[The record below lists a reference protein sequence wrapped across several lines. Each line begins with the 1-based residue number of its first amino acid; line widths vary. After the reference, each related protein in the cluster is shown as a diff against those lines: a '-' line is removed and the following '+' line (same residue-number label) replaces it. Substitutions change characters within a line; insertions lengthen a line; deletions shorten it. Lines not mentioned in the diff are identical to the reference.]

1 MPAIER
7 DGARIDY
14 DVQGEGPAL
23 VLGHSL
29 LFDRRMWDGLVPSL
43 ARHFRVINVDA
54 RAHGRSTTAGR
65 FTLEDLAADW
75 LAILDREGIERALLC
90 GLSMGGMTA
99 LRVALAAPARVEA
112 MALLATSADRE
123 TPGHRVLYRL
133 VAELQRAVR
142 IDALSE
148 PLVVRKMFGRTSQ
161 KRRPEVVERGMAIIR
176 DQAPRAVYPAVR
188 AVFSRGT
195 LADQLGRIRCPTL
208 VVVGDED
215 TATPPIRA
223 RRIAERVPGARLERV
238 PEAGHISVMDRP
250 DAVERLLLEFLT
262 RPRA

>member
-14 DVQGEGPAL
+14 EVQGQGPAL

-29 LFDRRMWDGLVPSL
+29 LFDRRMWSGVAPAL

-54 RAHGRSTTAGR
+54 RAHGRSTASGR
-65 FTLEDLAADW
+65 FTLEDLAGDW
-75 LAILDREGIERALLC
+75 LAILDHENIERAHLC

-99 LRVALAAPARVEA
+99 LRLALAAPARVAA
-112 MALLATSADRE
+112 MALLDTSADRE

-133 VAELQRAVR
+133 MAELQRVVR
-142 IDALSE
+142 IDAVSA

-161 KRRPEVVERGMAIIR
+161 RQRPEVVERGMAIIR
-176 DQAPRAVYPAVR
+176 DQSPRAVYPAVR
-188 AVFSRGT
+188 AVFGRGT
-195 LADQLGRIRCPTL
+195 LDDQLGRIRCPTL

-215 TATPPIRA
+215 TATPPVRA
-223 RRIAERVPGARLERV
+223 HRIAERVPGARLERV
-238 PEAGHISVMDRP
+238 SGAGHISVMDRP
-250 DAVERLLLEFLT
+250 DAVERLLLEFFT